1 MDNPE
6 NRGISRGI
14 PTYIPWFHI
23 TDLVLDMFVVF
34 LTYEEWQGDPQ
45 LTAHFEM
52 SQQPLICKAWQLI
65 GTPDVS
71 KMIGWIK
78 ETQQHDWQTLP
89 FGLT

>member
-1 MDNPE
+1 
-6 NRGISRGI
+6 
-14 PTYIPWFHI
+14 
-23 TDLVLDMFVVF
+23 MFVVF

-78 ETQQHDWQTLP
+78 ETQQHD
-89 FGLT
+89 